1 MWTYDGTQWTQ
12 ITYNGVRPPKRAFGT
27 MVYDAARQVMVLF
40 GGRGDQAHQH
50 SDTWEYDGVSW
61 SQVSTAHIPPARK
74 SHKMVYDR
82 GLGASVIYG
91 GSAGGVFSD
100 VWRYDGIDWVEWRLE
115 SKLGHGTIKERFDHA
130 MAYDEAHGK
139 IIVFGGFEQDSNE
152 YLNDTW
158 SINTNNKAG
167 ILQTALVDASLPAHT
182 QLLEVNV
189 EAQIQENPADAF
201 NQLFVARQGVWTPAL
216 RLGQVERQTHE
227 DGRVDLSV
235 TINEPAQLN
244 RLKTGAR
251 EN

>member
-1 MWTYDGTQWTQ
+1 M
-12 ITYNGVRPPKRAFGT
+12 
-27 MVYDAARQVMVLF
+27 
-40 GGRGDQAHQH
+40 
-50 SDTWEYDGVSW
+50 
-61 SQVSTAHIPPARK
+61 
-74 SHKMVYDR
+74 
-82 GLGASVIYG
+82 
-91 GSAGGVFSD
+91 
-100 VWRYDGIDWVEWRLE
+100 
-115 SKLGHGTIKERFDHA
+115 
-130 MAYDEAHGK
+130 
-139 IIVFGGFEQDSNE
+139 FGGFEQDSNE

-251 EN
+251 GELSALIEQSMSGETRPGLKMNHFEIRYRYDVTESYEVPLARCGDGILQPWTGEGCDDLNLSLGYCDADCSTETGSCGDGEIQTASGEVCDGELPDNRVCLFDCMFAACIRDFMKAAMVSVCRREHALKVTTTVVLEVVC

>member
-1 MWTYDGTQWTQ
+1 MTYDTLRQKIVLFGGEDSSTTYLNDTWEYDGDDWVRTFSNDASQTDRPSQRHGHMVAYDEAQGLTFLFGGATTIIQNCFEPNPCNYLDDMWTYDGTQWTQ

-115 SKLGHGTIKERFDHA
+115 SKPGHGTIKERFDHA

-139 IIVFGGFEQDSNE
+139 MVCSVVSNKIVM
-152 YLNDTW
+152 
-158 SINTNNKAG
+158 NT
-167 ILQTALVDASLPAHT
+167 
-182 QLLEVNV
+182 
-189 EAQIQENPADAF
+189 
-201 NQLFVARQGVWTPAL
+201 
-216 RLGQVERQTHE
+216 
-227 DGRVDLSV
+227 
-235 TINEPAQLN
+235 
-244 RLKTGAR
+244 
-251 EN
+251 